1 MDLSKLPRMSKTDR
15 PPNDPEDAPLV
26 AETAEVPPAA
36 PPAAPVR
43 PVEEVYEP
51 GTAGIGAEVWL
62 SAVIGLICL
71 LMGRNFAGWLLAR
84 LTGRTYHTGVNWVEG
99 PRAGTEVAYTELLGA
114 PIWTD
119 SAMFLFGLALM
130 FEAVVLATVHSRF
143 RAKRPLLVVALAV
156 AVVATAYNVFVALRL
171 LMDGALPLMSLL
183 AAAFG
188 GYIAA
193 HEWALLK
200 RLPRSRP
207 VAA

>member
-15 PPNDPEDAPLV
+15 PPNDPEGAPPV
-26 AETAEVPPAA
+26 VGTGEVPTVGA
-36 PPAAPVR
+36 AAPVR
-43 PVEEVYEP
+43 PVDEVYEP
-51 GTAGIGAEVWL
+51 GSAGIGAEVWL
-62 SAVIGLICL
+62 SAVIGLVCL

-84 LTGRTYHTGVNWVEG
+84 LTGQTYHTGVNWVEG
-99 PRAGTEVAYTELLGA
+99 PKAGTEVAYTELLGA

-130 FEAVVLATVHSRF
+130 FEAVVLATVHSRL
-143 RAKRPLLVVALAV
+143 RAKRPLLVVALVIAV
-156 AVVATAYNVFVALRL
+156 LATGYNVFVSLRL
-171 LMDGALPLMSLL
+171 LIEGTLPLMSLL

-200 RLPRSRP
+200 RLPTSRP
-207 VAA
+207 VEM